1 MRNIFACIATIAL
14 VAVSISC
21 GHKSSP
27 SASLA
32 GDTLHFKYAEHIT
45 MVRHKDYTEVSLANP
60 WKPGSELH
68 RYLLVSRADSARVR
82 NLPKGTVV
90 YTPVQRAVV
99 STAPHCWLIDE
110 LGASGVI
117 SGVCDLPYINMMSVQ
132 NAVRGGKVA
141 DCGNSM
147 SPSVERIVSLGAQ
160 AILVSPFDGVAY
172 GQLDHIGVPIIE
184 CAEYMET
191 SALGRAEWM
200 RFYGALVGREK
211 AADSLFE
218 EVERNYIE
226 WSDMARKAKTK
237 PRVITERVVSG
248 TWYCPGG
255 KSSMARLIADAGG
268 CYVFADDKHTGS
280 LTLSPEKVIDKAAS
294 ADRWLFVGNG
304 KTLMT
309 RSQLLAEYKGYGLLR
324 AFSKGQVYE
333 CLPSNSNPYFE
344 ESSFRPDFLL
354 IDFICIFHPELAKGI
369 APHYYKCIDNRV
381 E

>member
-1 MRNIFACIATIAL
+1 MRKIFACIATAAF

-27 SASLA
+27 STSLA

-90 YTPVQRAVV
+90 YTPLQRAVV

-110 LGASGVI
+110 LKAPGVI
-117 SGVCDLPYINMMSVQ
+117 SGVCDLPYINMMSIQ

-211 AADSLFE
+211 AADSLL
-218 EVERNYIE
+218 
-226 WSDMARKAKTK
+226 RK
-237 PRVITERVVSG
+237 
-248 TWYCPGG
+248 
-255 KSSMARLIADAGG
+255 
-268 CYVFADDKHTGS
+268 
-280 LTLSPEKVIDKAAS
+280 LSATI
-294 ADRWLFVGNG
+294 
-304 KTLMT
+304 
-309 RSQLLAEYKGYGLLR
+309 
-324 AFSKGQVYE
+324 
-333 CLPSNSNPYFE
+333 
-344 ESSFRPDFLL
+344 
-354 IDFICIFHPELAKGI
+354 
-369 APHYYKCIDNRV
+369 
-381 E
+381 